1 MKVNKVRQWVK
12 EFGAV
17 NFGQFRVSGDV
28 FNVVVKPCK
37 GLYGVYYV
45 HGRLYDCGAFVHFEQ
60 QGFATFNT
68 EKEAA
73 AAVVKLY
80 NIN

>member
-1 MKVNKVRQWVK
+1 MKENKVRRWVA

-17 NFGQFRVSGDV
+17 NFGQFRVFGDV

-37 GLYGVYYV
+37 GLHGVFYV
-45 HGRLYDCGAFVHFEQ
+45 HGRLYDCGAFVEFQ
-60 QGFATFNT
+60 RQGMEVFPT
-68 EKEAA
+68 EKDAIN
-73 AAVVKLY
+73 AVVKLY

>member
-1 MKVNKVRQWVK
+1 MKVNRLRQWVK
-12 EFGAV
+12 EFCAV

-37 GLYGVYYV
+37 GLHGVYYV

-60 QGFATFNT
+60 QGAEIYRT
-68 EKEAA
+68 EKDAIK
-73 AAVVKLY
+73 AVVKLY
-80 NIN
+80 NIK